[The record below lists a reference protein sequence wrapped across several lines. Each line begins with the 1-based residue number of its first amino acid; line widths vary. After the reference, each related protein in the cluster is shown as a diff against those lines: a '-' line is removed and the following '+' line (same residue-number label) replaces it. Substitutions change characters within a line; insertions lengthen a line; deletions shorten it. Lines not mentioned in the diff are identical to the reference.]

1 MLAPSIGGL
10 QQTTN
15 YKVVLPF
22 YVYAAIS
29 FFIGT
34 ILLLLNTDIINV
46 HYFNPH
52 TLAITHVMAL
62 GWGTM
67 IVLGASHQLLPV
79 LVEGKLDSNLLAY
92 LSFIFTAIG
101 IPILLVGFYTFQLGS
116 STQFGGILINIGVIC
131 YLVNVLASSLKSN
144 RRNVHAWYMITAVL
158 WLFSAVFFGLLL
170 LINFSKPI
178 LSKDSVHYLAL
189 HAHLGIIGWFL
200 LMVIGVGTR
209 LIPMFLI
216 SKYTNDKILWLI
228 YGLINTGL
236 ISFVFMLIYQT
247 SAVYFYLPIFLI
259 MTAIILFG
267 RHCYLAY
274 KVRIRKNVDEQ
285 MKTSLLS
292 VAQMILPIVTL
303 ILLLAILPVDIFP
316 NMAILYGFCIFF
328 GWLTAIIIGMTF
340 KTLPFII
347 WNKVYHTKAYTGKT
361 PAPKELF
368 SEQIYNIMLYAYL
381 AGFILFCVGII
392 ILNTIV
398 LKLGA
403 IALVVSA
410 VLYVVNIGKALSHK
424 PKIS

>member
-1 MLAPSIGGL
+1 MIATPIGGL

-22 YVYAAIS
+22 YVYAAAS
-29 FFIGT
+29 FLVGT
-34 ILLLLNTDIINV
+34 ILLLANTAIFQI

-67 IVLGASHQLLPV
+67 MVLGASHQLLPV
-79 LVEGKLDSNLLAY
+79 LIEGKLDSNLLAY

-101 IPILLVGFYTFQLGS
+101 IPILIAGFYTLQLGGVA
-116 STQFGGILINIGVIC
+116 QLGGILINIGVIC
-131 YLVNVLASSLKSN
+131 YVVNVFASSLKSN
-144 RRNVHAWYMITAVL
+144 RKNVHAWFMITAVL
-158 WLFSAVFFGLLL
+158 WLFSTVFLGLLL
-170 LINFSKPI
+170 LLNFSKPI
-178 LSKDSVHYLAL
+178 LPKDSVHYLAL

-200 LMVIGVGTR
+200 LMVIGVGSR

-216 SKYTNDKILWLI
+216 SKYTNNKILWII
-228 YGLINTGL
+228 YGLLNAGL
-236 ISFVFMLIYQT
+236 ISFIFLLLFEAPTVGY
-247 SAVYFYLPIFLI
+247 YLPIGMLL
-259 MTAIILFG
+259 AAVILFG

-274 KVRIRKNVDEQ
+274 KIRIRRNVDEQ

-292 VAQMILPIVTL
+292 IVQMLLPIITL
-303 ILLLAILPVDIFP
+303 ILLLAILPADLFP
-316 NMAILYGFCIFF
+316 NMALLYGFCIFF

-347 WNKVYHTKAYTGKT
+347 WNKVYHTKAYKGKT

-368 SEQIYNIMLYAYL
+368 SENIYNIMLYAYL
-381 AGFILFCVGII
+381 AGFILFCIGII
-392 ILNTIV
+392 ILNSIV

-403 IALVVSA
+403 MALVASA

-424 PKIS
+424 PKLS

>member
-1 MLAPSIGGL
+1 
-10 QQTTN
+10 
-15 YKVVLPF
+15 
-22 YVYAAIS
+22 
-29 FFIGT
+29 
-34 ILLLLNTDIINV
+34 
-46 HYFNPH
+46 
-52 TLAITHVMAL
+52 
-62 GWGTM
+62 
-67 IVLGASHQLLPV
+67 
-79 LVEGKLDSNLLAY
+79 
-92 LSFIFTAIG
+92 
-101 IPILLVGFYTFQLGS
+101 
-116 STQFGGILINIGVIC
+116 
-131 YLVNVLASSLKSN
+131 
-144 RRNVHAWYMITAVL
+144 
-158 WLFSAVFFGLLL
+158 
-170 LINFSKPI
+170 
-178 LSKDSVHYLAL
+178 
-189 HAHLGIIGWFL
+189 
-200 LMVIGVGTR
+200 
-209 LIPMFLI
+209 
-216 SKYTNDKILWLI
+216 
-228 YGLINTGL
+228 
-236 ISFVFMLIYQT
+236 
-247 SAVYFYLPIFLI
+247 LI